1 MAFILPFFT
10 VSPKK
15 SLGMLRGTWKNCFRR
30 GISLKMYWP
39 FRGTIAGGWFP
50 LSFMIPAIKVGRN
63 CSFIFQRCW
72 YLHRTSKPSQVSITG
87 RESVPKLLGQPLRLS
102 GHECDEV
109 CILLLIKS
117 LLCCSK
123 MWSREVPDYPCIS
136 QDEQTKLHPTMSA
149 GQQLSAS
156 ASTFAFPSDTGGT
169 APWRSEGSRR
179 GRCTPIGKCRGF
191 GSR

>member
-1 MAFILPFFT
+1 MNLSPSVNYLFFRKT
-10 VSPKK
+10 
-15 SLGMLRGTWKNCFRR
+15 
-30 GISLKMYWP
+30 LKMSK
-39 FRGTIAGGWFP
+39 WFFS
-50 LSFMIPAIKVGRN
+50 LTLKYDSK
-63 CSFIFQRCW
+63 
-72 YLHRTSKPSQVSITG
+72 TSNSWQCFSKIRKEKQSQVSITG